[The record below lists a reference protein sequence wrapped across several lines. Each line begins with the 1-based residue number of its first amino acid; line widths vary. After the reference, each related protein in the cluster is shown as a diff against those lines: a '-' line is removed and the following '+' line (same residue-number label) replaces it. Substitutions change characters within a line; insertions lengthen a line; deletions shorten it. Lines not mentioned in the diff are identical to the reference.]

1 MIQGELEQPPIT
13 NPDPE
18 RFTRSVVFWL
28 TPEQHGM
35 MEAYLRS
42 RYGLAEGDVA
52 QGAEVAAAVL
62 YVMESCRET
71 P

>member
-1 MIQGELEQPPIT
+1 MIQGELEQPPIV

-28 TPEQHGM
+28 TPEQHHL
-35 MEAYLRS
+35 MEGYLFS
-42 RYGLAEGDVA
+42 RYGLQPGQVA

-62 YVMESCRET
+62 YVMELCREVR
-71 P
+71 